1 MSIEWDIKKA
11 KSNLKKHGVSF
22 EEAQTVLEDDFAQ
35 TIDDDDHSFEEK
47 RFITIG
53 ESLAK
58 RLLVVFH
65 TIEGDYVRIIS
76 ARKPTRGE
84 RQSYEEGI

>member
-11 KSNLKKHGVSF
+11 KSNLKKNGVSF
-22 EEAQTVLEDDFAQ
+22 KEAQTVLEDDFAL

-58 RLLVVFH
+58 RLLMVFH
-65 TIEGDYVRIIS
+65 TIEDDCVRIIS
-76 ARKPTRGE
+76 ALKPTR
-84 RQSYEEGI
+84 